1 MQLKFMKSASMKWA
15 LIALV
20 SGSILYSCKK
30 EDSQPNNNNNSCEV
44 NVANLVGNYK
54 VTALQYKASA
64 NATPVDFLAQMEDC
78 EKDDILT
85 LKTNGTYTFTDAGI
99 VCKPDGNQEGTW
111 KLEGKTLISDGILQ
125 GTVSSYNCKT
135 LVYYVENSLADG
147 DKFTF
152 TLTKQ

>member
-1 MQLKFMKSASMKWA
+1 MQLTFMKVASMKWA

-30 EDSQPNNNNNSCEV
+30 EESKPNNNNSCEV
-44 NVANLVGNYK
+44 NVANLAGNYK

-64 NATPVDFLAQMEDC
+64 NATPVDYLAPMEDC

-85 LKTNGTYTFTDAGI
+85 LKTDGTYIYTDAGI
-99 VCKPDGNQEGTW
+99 VCKPDGNQQGTW
-111 KLEGKTLISDGILQ
+111 KLEGKTLTSDGILR
-125 GTVSSYNCKT
+125 GTVSSYDCKT
-135 LVYYVENSLADG
+135 LVYYVENSLATG

-152 TLTKQ
+152 TLTRQ